1 MQVGPPLQPMLTL
14 LIFKVWT
21 QKIGPGFQGRFFL
34 AKLYFEMAFDK
45 IESAGKLSVPRLSAT
60 ASYYNYDR
68 MPAVLLLDD
77 STLVVAGSTDH
88 ETENDVRVDFCKLDK
103 RTFKDRVKPK
113 KR

>member
-1 MQVGPPLQPMLTL
+1 MG
-14 LIFKVWT
+14 
-21 QKIGPGFQGRFFL
+21 
-34 AKLYFEMAFDK
+34 K
-45 IESAGKLSVPRLSAT
+45 IESAGKLGMPRLGAT
-60 ASYYNYDR
+60 QLYYGTPLS
-68 MPAVLLLDD
+68 PAVLLLDN